1 MEAEYKRNGCPAIR
15 QVMFPRHTNPDGDI
29 WGGVLLGCMDT
40 AAAVAARRVCSH
52 RMVTVFFNK
61 TEFKKHVEVGDIL
74 TCWAEVTAIGNTS
87 INIHIWVDVERKGQI
102 IEATEGDAVF
112 VAIDA
117 NRKPISVASG
127 LIDESWRDKI
137 GKKPQ
142 VKTTE
147 PEQCST
153 CSSCQGASTRK
164 KTAKK
169 SKKKKK
175 AKKN

>member
-1 MEAEYKRNGCPAIR
+1 METSARPRGCPAVR

-40 AAAVAARRVCSH
+40 AAAVAAKDVCSH
-52 RMVTVFFNK
+52 RLVTVFFDK

-87 INIHIWVDVERKGQI
+87 IDIHIWVEVKRKGQI
-102 IEATEGDAVF
+102 IEATEGYAVF

-127 LIDESWRDKI
+127 VD
-137 GKKPQ
+137 
-142 VKTTE
+142 
-147 PEQCST
+147 
-153 CSSCQGASTRK
+153 
-164 KTAKK
+164 
-169 SKKKKK
+169 
-175 AKKN
+175 